1 MTEQT
6 KKKTRACRDTD
17 YLFVSAYLRAKEPQL
32 LSREKA
38 ERMLASS
45 VQEAARILEGCGYAD
60 VLSVGLDRALNDRR
74 TAVFD
79 DLEAIAPKD
88 GIVSLFRMRY
98 DYHNAKTSVK
108 AEAMDKDPSGLLL
121 GGGRVDAQALKTAY
135 ETGEAGPA
143 PQAVLEAM
151 TAARDA
157 LSRSADPQ
165 LADLILDRAYFAEY
179 HAAAAQDEFVQNS
192 IFAPEP
198 DAQDPG
204 ADTSARLYADAYSGS
219 TQLSVSGKS
228 PGSVTVTA
236 IGVGGDYFLFHPLQ
250 LLSGGYVSDEDYMA
264 DRVVLDAQT
273 AFNLFGS
280 SDVAGMEVTINGKT
294 FPIAGV
300 VKSEDDF
307 ATAAA
312 LDAGAE
318 ASSDPTGVQ
327 SASKAMI
334 YMSYAALNAM
344 AELPI
349 DCYEIVLPDPVSGF
363 AKKLM
368 TEKFPVGEGA
378 IVQNTGRFSLSGL
391 ISVIGK
397 FGKRVMTTNGVIYPY
412 WENAARMAESY
423 AALLLILGTL
433 FGLMPAVCLTIVLVK
448 LTVREIKRGYYKA
461 AHAIEDR
468 VEENK
473 RKHYVSGGI

>member
-98 DYHNAKTSVK
+98 DYHNAKTIVK
-108 AEAMDKDPSGLLL
+108 AEAMGKDPSCLLL

-179 HAAAAQDEFVQNS
+179 HAAAAQV
-192 IFAPEP
+192 
-198 DAQDPG
+198 
-204 ADTSARLYADAYSGS
+204 
-219 TQLSVSGKS
+219 
-228 PGSVTVTA
+228 
-236 IGVGGDYFLFHPLQ
+236 
-250 LLSGGYVSDEDYMA
+250 
-264 DRVVLDAQT
+264 
-273 AFNLFGS
+273 GS
-280 SDVAGMEVTINGKT
+280 SFLMG
-294 FPIAGV
+294 
-300 VKSEDDF
+300 
-307 ATAAA
+307 
-312 LDAGAE
+312 
-318 ASSDPTGVQ
+318 
-327 SASKAMI
+327 
-334 YMSYAALNAM
+334 YAALQADSANLRAAVRARRM
-344 AELPI
+344 QKDAGFLEGVLVLGGSVDPAEICRALGQDEPFAPLFAASALFAAAQAG
-349 DCYEIVLPDPVSGF
+349 DESQTGSLTAFERLCDDTLTAYF
-363 AKKLM
+363 AKARTVVFGEQVVIAYLCALE
-368 TEKFPVGEGA
+368 TEIA
-378 IVQNTGRFSLSGL
+378 
-391 ISVIGK
+391 
-397 FGKRVMTTNGVIYPY
+397 
-412 WENAARMAESY
+412 AARM
-423 AALLLILGTL
+423 IVN
-433 FGLMPAVCLTIVLVK
+433 GLQIGLPADTIRTRL
-448 LTVREIKRGYYKA
+448 RELYF
-461 AHAIEDR
+461 
-468 VEENK
+468 
-473 RKHYVSGGI
+473 

>member
-98 DYHNAKTSVK
+98 DYHNAKTIVK
-108 AEAMDKDPSGLLL
+108 AEAMGKDPSGLLL

-179 HAAAAQDEFVQNS
+179 HAAAAQV
-192 IFAPEP
+192 
-198 DAQDPG
+198 
-204 ADTSARLYADAYSGS
+204 
-219 TQLSVSGKS
+219 
-228 PGSVTVTA
+228 
-236 IGVGGDYFLFHPLQ
+236 
-250 LLSGGYVSDEDYMA
+250 
-264 DRVVLDAQT
+264 
-273 AFNLFGS
+273 GS
-280 SDVAGMEVTINGKT
+280 SFLMG
-294 FPIAGV
+294 
-300 VKSEDDF
+300 
-307 ATAAA
+307 
-312 LDAGAE
+312 
-318 ASSDPTGVQ
+318 
-327 SASKAMI
+327 
-334 YMSYAALNAM
+334 YAALQADSANLRAAVRARRM
-344 AELPI
+344 QKDAGFLEG
-349 DCYEIVLPDPVSGF
+349 VLERLCDDTLTAYF
-363 AKKLM
+363 AKARTVVFGEQVVIAYLCALE
-368 TEKFPVGEGA
+368 TEIA
-378 IVQNTGRFSLSGL
+378 
-391 ISVIGK
+391 
-397 FGKRVMTTNGVIYPY
+397 
-412 WENAARMAESY
+412 AARM
-423 AALLLILGTL
+423 IVN
-433 FGLMPAVCLTIVLVK
+433 GLQIGLPADTIRTRL
-448 LTVREIKRGYYKA
+448 RELYF
-461 AHAIEDR
+461 
-468 VEENK
+468 
-473 RKHYVSGGI
+473 

>member
-32 LSREKA
+32 LSREKV

-98 DYHNAKTSVK
+98 DYHNAKTIVK
-108 AEAMDKDPSGLLL
+108 AEAMGKDPSGLLL

-179 HAAAAQDEFVQNS
+179 HAAAAQV
-192 IFAPEP
+192 
-198 DAQDPG
+198 
-204 ADTSARLYADAYSGS
+204 
-219 TQLSVSGKS
+219 
-228 PGSVTVTA
+228 
-236 IGVGGDYFLFHPLQ
+236 
-250 LLSGGYVSDEDYMA
+250 
-264 DRVVLDAQT
+264 
-273 AFNLFGS
+273 GS
-280 SDVAGMEVTINGKT
+280 SFLMD
-294 FPIAGV
+294 
-300 VKSEDDF
+300 
-307 ATAAA
+307 
-312 LDAGAE
+312 
-318 ASSDPTGVQ
+318 
-327 SASKAMI
+327 
-334 YMSYAALNAM
+334 YAALQADSANLRAAVRARRM
-344 AELPI
+344 QKDAGFLEG
-349 DCYEIVLPDPVSGF
+349 VLGQDEPFAPLFAASALFAAAQAGDESQTGSLTAFERLCDDTLTAYF
-363 AKKLM
+363 AKARTVVFGEQVVIAYLCALE
-368 TEKFPVGEGA
+368 TEIA
-378 IVQNTGRFSLSGL
+378 
-391 ISVIGK
+391 
-397 FGKRVMTTNGVIYPY
+397 
-412 WENAARMAESY
+412 AARM
-423 AALLLILGTL
+423 IVN
-433 FGLMPAVCLTIVLVK
+433 GLQIGLPADTIRTRL
-448 LTVREIKRGYYKA
+448 RELYF
-461 AHAIEDR
+461 
-468 VEENK
+468 
-473 RKHYVSGGI
+473 